1 LNLGRA
7 AALINAAPGAAS
19 ATTRGGREG
28 GAVMRSVAF
37 DFLSGDSEMASA
49 IRGHDWSA
57 TPLGPIQDWPDVLKT
72 SVALMLGSRFPQAI
86 IWGPDLVTLYNDAF
100 KPILGG
106 KSGALGAGFNEIW
119 REVWDDLE
127 PIARA
132 AFGGKATY
140 IEDFPLVVHRGE
152 QPDQAYFTF
161 CYSPIR
167 NEDGVVV
174 GMLDTVTETTAT
186 VTAHRR
192 LAFLDALSKALSD
205 ATDAETILA
214 VTTRSVAEHL
224 DLSNCAY
231 ADMDPDEDGFTI
243 RGDWAAPGSPSIVG
257 HYSLADFGV
266 LAVQRLSAGEPLIIN
281 DNLAEL
287 APHEAATF
295 QAIGITATI
304 CMPLVRAGRL
314 TALMAIHDKVP
325 RIWTSYDL
333 ALISEVTERSWA
345 HIERVG
351 AAADLRQLNATL
363 EQRVIEAV
371 TERQRAEET
380 LRHAQKLEAI
390 GQLTGGV
397 AHDFNNLLTV
407 IRSSADLL
415 RKHDLDAVRRRRYVD
430 AISDTADRAARLT
443 SQLLSFSRRQALSA
457 TVFDVCARVED
468 IAEMLRALLG
478 ARITLAVETHEPC
491 FVEADVNEFETALI
505 NLAVNARDAMNGEGA
520 LTVTVEPVEGLPVIR
535 GHAAAPGAFVAVN
548 VADTGVGI
556 APTNLDRIFEPFF
569 TTKEIGRGTGLGLS
583 QVFGFAKQSGGEVG
597 VASRPGEGA
606 TFSLY
611 LPRADHAP
619 APIAPRPEAVS
630 VHTRAHVLLVE
641 DNLQVGDFAAQLLTD
656 LGHRVERVTNAAEA
670 LERLSSGERF
680 DVVFSDVVMP
690 GVSGLELARRI
701 ADRWPYLP
709 VLLTSGYSHVL
720 AQDARHGF
728 PLLRKPYSVEELS
741 TALRRAINHAA

>member
-1 LNLGRA
+1 MVG
-7 AALINAAPGAAS
+7 
-19 ATTRGGREG
+19 E
-28 GAVMRSVAF
+28 AF
-37 DFLSGDSEMASA
+37 EFLSGDGEMATA
-49 IRGHDWSA
+49 IRVHDWAA
-57 TPLGPIQDWPDVLKT
+57 TPLGPIQGWPDVLKT
-72 SVALMLGSRFPQAI
+72 SIALMLGSHFPQAI
-86 IWGPDLVTLYNDAF
+86 VWGPSLTTLYNDAF
-100 KPILGG
+100 IPILGG
-106 KSGALGAGFNEIW
+106 KAGALGQGFDVIW
-119 REVWDDLE
+119 SEVWDQLD
-127 PIARA
+127 PIAQA
-132 AFGGKATY
+132 AFSGRATY
-140 IEDFPLVVHRGE
+140 IEDFPLIVSRGAE
-152 QPDQAYFTF
+152 PDQAYFTF

-167 NEDGVVV
+167 DERGVVV

-192 LAFLDALSKALSD
+192 LGFLDSLSKSLSE

-224 DLSNCAY
+224 EVSNCAY

-266 LAVQRLSAGEPLIIN
+266 LAVERLSAGQPLIVN

-295 QAIGITATI
+295 QAIGIAATI

-314 TALMAIHDKVP
+314 TALMAIHDRIP

-363 EQRVIEAV
+363 EARVLEAV

-380 LRHAQKLEAI
+380 LRHTQKLEAI

-415 RKHDLDAVRRRRYVD
+415 RRHDLDADRRRRYVD

-457 TVFDVCARVED
+457 SVFDACARVES
-468 IAEMLRALLG
+468 IADMLRVLLG
-478 ARITLAVETHEPC
+478 ARIHLTVRTCEPC
-491 FVEADVNEFETALI
+491 FVEVDVNEFETALI
-505 NLAVNARDAMNGEGA
+505 NLAVNARDAMNGEGD
-520 LTVTVEPVEGLPVIR
+520 LTLRLETVEGLPGIR
-535 GHAAAPGAFVAVN
+535 GHAAAPGPFVAVH
-548 VADTGVGI
+548 VTDTGVGI
-556 APTNLDRIFEPFF
+556 APGDLDRIFEPFF

-583 QVFGFAKQSGGEVG
+583 QVFGFAKQSAGEID
-597 VASRPGEGA
+597 VASRPSEGT

-611 LPRADHAP
+611 LPRAD
-619 APIAPRPEAVS
+619 RPPQEEAVRPQAVS
-630 VHTRAHVLLVE
+630 THLRARVLLVE
-641 DNLQVGDFAAQLLTD
+641 DNLLVGDFAAQLLTD
-656 LGHRVERVTNAAEA
+656 LGHQVERVTNAPEA
-670 LERLSSGERF
+670 LERLSSGDTF

-701 ADRWPYLP
+701 EDRWPGVP

-741 TALRRAINHAA
+741 SALRRAVTRAR